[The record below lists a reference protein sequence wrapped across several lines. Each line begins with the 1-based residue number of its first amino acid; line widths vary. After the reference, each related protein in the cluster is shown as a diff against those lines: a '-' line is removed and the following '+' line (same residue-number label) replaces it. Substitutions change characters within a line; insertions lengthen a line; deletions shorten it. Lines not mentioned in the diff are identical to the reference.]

1 MDDAKGKILFC
12 PRCGKRLPVE
22 VIVQLG
28 GKTVLKVYCKRCH
41 KESLI
46 ELNG

>member
-1 MDDAKGKILFC
+1 MDDSKGKILFC

-22 VIVQLG
+22 IIVQKG
-28 GKTVLKVYCKRCH
+28 ETVLKVYCKRCH

-46 ELNG
+46 ELKG